1 MTETQNNGGVTK
13 LLPAEGA
20 RILVAGGCGGMG
32 RAFVAEVLAH
42 GLQVAVL
49 DLPVSLA
56 GSPPPEG
63 VLQLPCDALDEAQI
77 VAAVKSLEEQ
87 WGSLRYLVNFIG
99 FATERCPLESLA
111 TAVWD
116 ETINGTLRSA
126 FILSRETL
134 RLLRREQESAVVHF
148 ASTISVSLTMPGLG
162 AYAAGKAGLLNLV
175 RALALEWAP
184 EIRVNAVAP
193 GVVRTPFLAGGTGRP
208 EKTGRMDVDAFAT
221 TLPLKR
227 IGEPEDVVGP
237 AMFLLSPAAGYI
249 TGQMIHVNGGAFS

>member
-32 RAFVAEVLAH
+32 RAFVAEVLVH

-99 FATERCPLESLA
+99 FATERCPIESLA

-193 GVVRTPFLAGGTGRP
+193 GVVRTSSSRA
-208 EKTGRMDVDAFAT
+208 A
-221 TLPLKR
+221 
-227 IGEPEDVVGP
+227 
-237 AMFLLSPAAGYI
+237 PAARRNPGEW
-249 TGQMIHVNGGAFS
+249 TWTPSRPRCRSSASASPTTSSGPRCSCCHPRPATSPDRWST